1 MEPNQPYKLKV
12 LELRDELGK
21 RGLDTTGRKPDLA
34 DRLNAAI
41 IDELNSKA
49 GNDPHLIASDME
61 VVKRR
66 EENNGKKH
74 SIDEEKTDLAV
85 GGEKRH
91 KTSNKQ
97 SLDEDAED
105 SNTSKKDDSVT
116 MAHTLKVQE
125 LRNELAK
132 RGLDTSG
139 RKSDLVVRLDKAIMD
154 ELKSNDGNIFTDNLD
169 SAVNRKRNNM
179 PSTKQSRDGGITDVA
194 CVKKRDGSTNI
205 RSQDGDKNM
214 HKCKDDVKNTNS
226 VTDEKRNQPFSEKTS
241 TLKDDKE
248 IDSSKR
254 KKVIDINVMTV
265 DELRQELSSRG
276 LLTSG
281 TKKVLVERL
290 GATMKDSSTAV
301 KIDKQNEQ
309 DRGTDKS
316 SEQKIVLE
324 TKKGSAVLDK
334 WLPDDIKSHYHVLHI
349 GGNIFDAML
358 NQTNVG
364 ENNNK
369 FYVIQALEADIGRKY
384 MVYNRW
390 GRVGVKGQDKIFGPY
405 VSCEEA
411 ISEFESKFFDKTKNQ
426 WCNRHN
432 FIPYPKKYTWL
443 EMDYEEDNSSKQE
456 QNKKKEIDSIVKHQ
470 PRQSMLDNRLAQFI
484 SLICNVSM
492 MKQQMMEIGYNA
504 EKLPLGKLSKA
515 TILKGYEV
523 LKRISIAIEQ
533 RNKDR
538 VLDQLS
544 SEFYTVV
551 PHDFGFKKMREFT
564 IDTPQKLK
572 QKLEMVEALGEIELA
587 TKLLEDD
594 IEEEEDP
601 LYSHYQRLH
610 CNILPLDEECEDV
623 ALIKRYLTNT
633 HAKTHSRYTIEILQV
648 FKVSREDEDERYEK
662 FCSIKNRMLLWHGSR
677 LTNWTGILSQGLR
690 IAPPE
695 APVTGYMFG
704 KGVYFAD
711 MVSKSANYCYPSPSS
726 PVGVLLLCEVALG
739 DMVELVESNYHAD
752 NLPTGKLS
760 TKGVGET
767 APDPSEFC
775 SLPDGV
781 VVPLGTPKKQSA
793 TRASLLYNEFIV
805 YNVEQIRMRYMLQV
819 KFNFK

>member
-12 LELRDELGK
+12 QELRDELAK

-41 IDELNSKA
+41 MDELNSKA
-49 GNDPHLIASDME
+49 GNDPYLKTSGME
-61 VVKRR
+61 VDKRR
-66 EENNGKKH
+66 EENNGKRH
-74 SIDEEKTDLAV
+74 SIDKDNTDSAV

-91 KTSNKQ
+91 RPSNKQ
-97 SLDEDAED
+97 SLDEDDRD
-105 SNTSKKDDSVT
+105 SNTFKNDDSVT

-132 RGLDTSG
+132 RGLDASG
-139 RKSDLVVRLDKAIMD
+139 RKSDLVARLDKAIMD
-154 ELKSNDGNIFTDNLD
+154 EMKSKDDNISTDNIDL
-169 SAVNRKRNNM
+169 AVNRERNNL
-179 PSTKQSRDGGITDVA
+179 PSTKQSRDRDSTDVV
-194 CVKKRDGSTNI
+194 CVKKRDGPTKI
-205 RSQDGDKNM
+205 HSQDGDKDTQ
-214 HKCKDDVKNTNS
+214 KCKDDVKNTNS
-226 VTDEKRNQPFSEKTS
+226 VADEKINQSVSEKIS
-241 TLKDDKE
+241 TLKDDNE

-254 KKVIDINVMTV
+254 KKDIDINSMTV
-265 DELRQELSSRG
+265 DGLRQELSTRG
-276 LLTSG
+276 LSTSG

-290 GATMKDSSTAV
+290 GATMKDSSITV
-301 KIDKQNEQ
+301 KVDVQNEQ
-309 DRGTDKS
+309 DGGTDKS
-316 SEQKIVLE
+316 LEKNIVLA

-334 WLPDDIKSHYHVLHI
+334 WLPDDIKSYYHVLHI
-349 GGNIFDAML
+349 GDNIFDAML

-369 FYVIQALEADIGRKY
+369 FYVIQVLEADTGGKY

-390 GRVGVKGQDKIFGPY
+390 GRVGVKGQDKLFGPF
-405 VSCEEA
+405 VSCDEA

-426 WCNRHN
+426 WCDRHT
-432 FIPYPKKYTWL
+432 FILYPKKYTWL
-443 EMDYEEDNSSKQE
+443 EMDYEGDKSSKQE
-456 QNKKKEIDSIVKHQ
+456 QIEKKEIESIVKHQ
-470 PRQSMLDNRLAQFI
+470 PRQSKLDNRLAQFI

-504 EKLPLGKLSKA
+504 EKLPLGKLSKS

-533 RNKDR
+533 RNRDK
-538 VLDQLS
+538 VLEQLS

-551 PHDFGFKKMREFT
+551 PHDFGFKKMRGFI

-587 TKLLEDD
+587 TKLLNDD

-601 LYSHYQRLH
+601 LYSHYQRLR
-610 CNILPLDEECEDV
+610 CNILPLDGDSEDV
-623 ALIKRYLTNT
+623 VLIKRYLSNT
-633 HAKTHSRYTIEILQV
+633 HAKTHSSYTIEILQV
-648 FKVSREDEDERYEK
+648 FKVSRDDEDERFEK
-662 FCSIKNRMLLWHGSR
+662 FHTSKNRMLLWHGSR

-711 MVSKSANYCYPSPSS
+711 MVSKSANYCYPSRSS
-726 PVGVLLLCEVALG
+726 PIGVLLLCEVALG
-739 DMVELVESNYHAD
+739 DMVELRESDYHAD

-760 TKGVGET
+760 TKGVGQT

-781 VVPLGTPKKQSA
+781 VVPLGTPKMQSA

-805 YNVEQIRMRYMLQV
+805 YNVEQIRMRYVLQV